1 MVQKIRATRSVKT
14 RGEPRKSKRAADR
27 GGLMGLGREPREK
40 ERKSPSRPKAQKQK
54 KLSAEER
61 ALCERLD
68 VDPKLPPLF
77 RWASIGLKLA
87 PEQSEFKNR
96 NVPRRGRKPNTSIP
110 DSSRRLLDT
119 IDEVV
124 CLTGRSWDEVMRV
137 AVNEFLDE
145 SDPDV
150 CIAEDSH
157 RKNLRRHKERRDRLT
172 AERIAAALV
181 GSPPDRN

>member
-1 MVQKIRATRSVKT
+1 MVQKRRATRSVKT
-14 RGEPRKSKRAADR
+14 RGLPRKSKKAADG
-27 GGLMGLGREPREK
+27 GGLMGLGRDPRAK

-87 PEQSEFKNR
+87 PSQTEFKNR
-96 NVPRRGRKPNTSIP
+96 NIPRRGRKPSTSIP
-110 DSSRRLLDT
+110 DSHRRLLDT

-124 CLTGRSWDEVMRV
+124 RLTGKSWDEVMRA
-137 AVNEFLDE
+137 AVKEFLDE
-145 SDPDV
+145 IDPDAR
-150 CIAEDSH
+150 IAEDSH
-157 RKNLRRHKERRDRLT
+157 RKNLRRYKKRRRRLT

-181 GSPPDRN
+181 GSPSDRK